1 MAVQADAMAKLRSLE
16 QITEDCRRW
25 RRDGLTIALVN
36 GAFDLLHVGH
46 LRYLADAARHAD
58 ILIAA
63 VNTDHSVRGSKGPL
77 RPIMPQT
84 ERVEILAHLAVID
97 AIVLF
102 DTVTVAPILE
112 ILKPDVHAKG
122 TDYTVSTVPEREVV
136 EGYGGRTVICGDP
149 KDHATTDIVGTIL
162 ERFGPD

>member
-1 MAVQADAMAKLRSLE
+1 MAKLRSLE
-16 QITEDCRRW
+16 EITEDCHRW
-25 RRDGLTIALVN
+25 RKDNLTVVLVN

-46 LRYLADAARHAD
+46 LRYLADASRHAD

-63 VNTDHSVRGSKGPL
+63 VNSDESVRSSKGPL
-77 RPIMPQT
+77 RPIIPQV

-102 DTVTVAPILE
+102 DTPTVAPVLE
-112 ILKPDVHAKG
+112 VLKPEIHAKG
-122 TDYTVSTVPEREVV
+122 TDYTVSNVPERVVV
-136 EGYGGRTVICGDP
+136 EAYGGRTVICGDP
-149 KDHATTDIVGTIL
+149 KDHATTDLVGTIL